1 MTIFTTGNTITL
13 AIACT
18 IGGVAAAPDS
28 LPTVRL
34 LGDNMLTVAGATI
47 GTVTAGTTGNYT
59 CHITLPADIGTKTYY
74 AEVTTKSGGET
85 MIGRETIKAAFATS
99 A

>member
-1 MTIFTTGNTITL
+1 MTILTTGNTITL

-18 IGGVAAAPDS
+18 IGGVAAAPDN

-34 LGDNMLTVAGATI
+34 LSADMVTLATGATI
-47 GTVTAGTTGNYT
+47 GTVTPGTTGNYT
-59 CHITLPADIGTKTYY
+59 CHITLPTDIGVYY

-85 MIGRETIKAAFATS
+85 MIGRKQIEANFATS
-99 A
+99 